1 MHRIQHTPDPQPYTG
16 LESQPKRLSERSRWI
31 GLFHV
36 ATMVQLVCEYFGITQ
51 GTAAKAFDCLSALQQ
66 TTDPEHIVKPNLV
79 TGKSAVL
86 QLCKSQSTCC
96 RRWSNT
102 LLANTR
108 LLVSDRNQAN
118 LLQSPSRDPRWKFTV
133 LTVQHTGPNDEH
145 SAESI
150 PLQSTGIHTMGNESS
165 IDHATPM
172 DPQKHFWPQ

>member
-51 GTAAKAFDCLSALQQ
+51 GTAAKAFDSLSALQQ
-66 TTDPEHIVKPNLV
+66 ATDPEHIVKPNLV
-79 TGKSAVL
+79 PGKSAVL
-86 QLCKSQSTCC
+86 QLCKSQSKCC
-96 RRWSNT
+96 RRWSTT
-102 LLANTR
+102 LLTNTR

-133 LTVQHTGPNDEH
+133 LTLQHTGPNEEY

-150 PLQSTGIHTMGNESS
+150 PLQSTGMPLVCTFLTQLIF
-165 IDHATPM
+165 I
-172 DPQKHFWPQ
+172 